1 MPRPSTASAARL
13 VQLPICAFRLM
24 RPSFLM
30 IFMGASL
37 VIPANTTYKPS
48 SLRINGQKPPV
59 APVKGDVFGNEAL
72 SFQLQLRVY
81 HEVSVLKTDEQRYEY
96 INCHP
101 RTGLLN
107 GLA

>member
-1 MPRPSTASAARL
+1 VAIFGGFMRY
-13 VQLPICAFRLM
+13 VQ
-24 RPSFLM
+24 
-30 IFMGASL
+30 
-37 VIPANTTYKPS
+37 
-48 SLRINGQKPPV
+48 
-59 APVKGDVFGNEAL
+59 AL
-72 SFQLQLRVY
+72 NFQLQLRVY